1 MKIRHDVSIIALVIF
16 MTVSVPYSQYQIAE
30 PPRPGPGPTDP
41 SPKPPGPQP
50 SPMPKPNE
58 HIVPGAGWWEL
69 DR

>member
-1 MKIRHDVSIIALVIF
+1 MKIRHGVSIIALIVFVIG
-16 MTVSVPYSQYQIAE
+16 SVPYSQHQIAE

-50 SPMPKPNE
+50 SPVPKPNE
-58 HIVPGAGWWEL
+58 RFVPGAGWQDC